1 MDTIFAQAT
10 APGKAGVAIIRV
22 SGPDAWQA
30 AAFLCGSIPSPRLA
44 SVRVLRDR
52 LGNPIDEALVL
63 VFEKNRSFTGE
74 PVVEFQV
81 HGSIAVVRAIL
92 AELGRLDGLRLAE
105 AGEFTRRALIND
117 RLDLTQVE
125 ALADLLDAET
135 ESQRQQAIKGFTGG
149 FADVIASWRNDLIS
163 AVSLLEVTID
173 FSDEEIPVDVTDD
186 VRKLLTGV
194 ATSVQQQL
202 LGFSAAERVKTG
214 FEVAIVG
221 EPNSGKSSLLNA
233 LAGRDVAITSD
244 IAGTTRD
251 VIEVRMDLQGL
262 AVTLLDTAGLRGSD
276 DDIERIGI
284 QRAIER
290 ARNADLRIFLSD
302 MDAPYRDLFQKDDIE
317 IRSKAD
323 LTGDLDGISAE
334 TGQGLDALMDKVSS
348 VLLERAEPAGLV
360 TAERHRIALEV
371 GYSALVT
378 ALSVLEQGVAHY
390 DIASEEI
397 RTAIR
402 RLEVLVGRV
411 GVETVLDRI
420 FSSFC
425 LGK

>member
-1 MDTIFAQAT
+1 M
-10 APGKAGVAIIRV
+10 
-22 SGPDAWQA
+22 
-30 AAFLCGSIPSPRLA
+30 
-44 SVRVLRDR
+44 RDR

-348 VLLERAEPAGLV
+348 VLLGRAEPAGLV

-371 GYSALVT
+371 GYSALVI

>member
-52 LGNPIDEALVL
+52 LRNPIDEALVL